1 MNASEKQA
9 KDAELEL
16 DKRLGVLFMR
26 NRIGEKFKGLISG
39 ITDFGIFVQL
49 EHNLVEGMVRLGSI
63 DDKFIYFPERQ
74 ELLGQYTR
82 KRFALGQELEV
93 RVVEVHISNLEIT
106 FELAG

>member
-1 MNASEKQA
+1 MKPSKN
-9 KDAELEL
+9 AELEL
-16 DKRLGVLFMR
+16 NKRIGVLFMR
-26 NRIGEKFKGLISG
+26 NRIGDNFKGLISG

-82 KRFALGQELEV
+82 KRFALGQELMV
-93 RVVEVHISNLEIT
+93 RVVEAHTANLEIT
-106 FELAG
+106 FELAD